1 MKHAPNTTGRQLPK
15 IPPLHHLL
23 QIYEQQQGVPGMQG
37 DEPVRATGSFKPG
50 SVVQEEEDDYHA
62 RTERV
67 IAFAQP
73 CEYNAMFL
81 GVWGGPQQRSASRST
96 RITPDILP

>member
-1 MKHAPNTTGRQLPK
+1 
-15 IPPLHHLL
+15 
-23 QIYEQQQGVPGMQG
+23 MQG
-37 DEPVRATGSFKPG
+37 DEPVRATGAFKPG

-73 CEYNAMFL
+73 CEYNAIHVL
-81 GVWGGPQQRSASRST
+81 RCKGAGAAVCHHRQRIQGVSLVNRGAWRMVHPVSAVPLQYEWQLAYTSV
-96 RITPDILP
+96 L

>member
-1 MKHAPNTTGRQLPK
+1 
-15 IPPLHHLL
+15 
-23 QIYEQQQGVPGMQG
+23 MQG
-37 DEPVRATGSFKPG
+37 DEPVRTAGSFKPG

-73 CEYNAMFL
+73 CEYTHL
-81 GVWGGPQQRSASRST
+81 RK
-96 RITPDILP
+96 